1 VSKFTFQEYFE
12 RQFPADLAAFV
23 EAMPA
28 SQRKHFMKSPES
40 YSISMNYLVEP
51 RLALH
56 VIPLERRPYYATAL
70 YFTSLMDQAMYQH
83 RQESYE
89 RYRRLTDYPKLTG
102 ACPGA
107 CMYIAEPTM
116 ALTHTN
122 LFDVDETDYI
132 QRRSDTV
139 FRNELTLAPILKEG
153 KAYFRQAFP
162 AFLRRHLPHISDP
175 EALYRRI
182 FSDWSEVQANP
193 FLLADPKHESGS
205 FHLAAGYGPVVE
217 VHSDYS
223 GLFVTTLTLKDEFC
237 AHLELDFAELSG
249 SFSGLRLRRYLKV
262 EHRLRPRGIPQLTGL
277 PCLRKPGCS
286 AELKVEP
293 LICSKH
299 MTSAGRGDFLVEW
312 LGRRTYDQES
322 SFPLLGG
329 GCVLRFYY
337 SQGELGAFCL
347 EGVDATV
354 FNEMPLFEQ
363 NGR

>member
-1 VSKFTFQEYFE
+1 MSQLTFQDYFE
-12 RQFPADLAAFV
+12 RQFPADLAAFL

-28 SQRKHFMKSPES
+28 GQRKHFMKSPES

-132 QRRSDTV
+132 QRRSDTL
-139 FRNELTLAPILKEG
+139 FRNELTLAPIIEEG
-153 KAYFRQAFP
+153 RAYFRQAFP

-193 FLLADPKHESGS
+193 LLQADPRIPKGS
-205 FHLAAGYGPVVE
+205 FHIAAGWGPVVE
-217 VHSDYS
+217 VRPE
-223 GLFVTTLTLKDEFC
+223 TTGGPLMTITIEDEFQSQ
-237 AHLELDFAELSG
+237 LELDFEAGTGAFVAMRLQRYYKVGEARRSG
-249 SFSGLRLRRYLKV
+249 APTRS
-262 EHRLRPRGIPQLTGL
+262 PGL
-277 PCLRKPGCS
+277 PCLRQPGS
-286 AELKVEP
+286 SLKLKVGSMV
-293 LICSKH
+293 CSKH
-299 MTSAGRGDFLVEW
+299 MHSSAIGDLFINWSGRDHF
-312 LGRRTYDQES
+312 DQAS
-322 SFPLLGG
+322 SFPISPEA
-329 GCVLRFYY
+329 VLHFYY
-337 SQGELGAFCL
+337 VQGELAALCL
-347 EGVDATV
+347 GHVHVTI
-354 FNEMPLFEQ
+354 FNEMPGFRRD
-363 NGR
+363 GR